1 DAMNLAWK
9 LAGVISGDLPR
20 TALDSYEQERK
31 PHTSHMIR
39 LALSIGWSMTTGG
52 ELGNLIRSLVVTRV
66 KFVPGL
72 RHKVI
77 DSRTSALHQSAYVH
91 RSRVPGSWPEHS
103 VPIRCWPAG
112 AG

>member
-31 PHTSHMIR
+31 PHTRHMIR
-39 LALSIGWSMTTGG
+39 LALSIGWSMTAGG
-52 ELGNLIRSLVVTRV
+52 ELGNLIRRLVVTRM

-77 DSRTSALHQSAYVH
+77 DSRTSALHHSAFVQTASTPPTGRNALPQS
-91 RSRVPGSWPEHS
+91 
-103 VPIRCWPAG
+103 G
-112 AG
+112 A